1 MRQLEKP
8 EFFLLT
14 LRPTH
19 PTGYKQIKVIL
30 PEICLV
36 RIAHHTTKI
45 DMILKIT
52 NHKSQMALPPGS
64 LGLPLIGDTLN
75 FLQDS
80 EFAKKRHQQYGPIF
94 KTSIFGQ
101 PTVFMSGQE
110 ANLFILS
117 NDNQYFV
124 VAWPASTR
132 ALLGPLSLALQTGV
146 HHQNRRKLLYQAF
159 GPRALAGYIGA
170 MENITQ
176 RYLEKWAKMET
187 MTWYAELRNYTF
199 DVAGKLLVGIDNG
212 SETALGHYFET
223 WCNGLLSIP
232 LDVPWTQFGKAK
244 KCRKLLLAELEKI
257 IRDSQ
262 QRTPKGNDALSVLIS
277 ARDDEG
283 NSLSLDELKD
293 QVLLLLFAGHETLI
307 SALTSFCLL
316 LAQNPDVMAKV
327 RAEQQQFPATEPL
340 TLEQLK
346 QMTYLEQVLREVLR
360 LIPPV
365 GNGFRQVINACEFG
379 GYELPKGWTVLY
391 QINQTH
397 QDSQLYPEPD
407 RFDPD
412 RFSSERSAKPFS
424 YVPFG
429 GGLRECLGKEF
440 ARLEM
445 KLFAAKIVRE
455 YEWDL
460 LPDQDLNLIAVP
472 MAHPRD
478 GLRVKFRRT
487 TIN

>member
-1 MRQLEKP
+1 M
-8 EFFLLT
+8 T
-14 LRPTH
+14 
-19 PTGYKQIKVIL
+19 
-30 PEICLV
+30 
-36 RIAHHTTKI
+36 
-45 DMILKIT
+45 
-52 NHKSQMALPPGS
+52 LPPGS

-80 EFAKKRHQQYGPIF
+80 DFAKKRHQQYGPIF

-101 PTVFMSGQE
+101 PTVFMRGQE
-110 ANLFILS
+110 ASLFVLS
-117 NDNQYFV
+117 NENQYFV
-124 VAWPASTR
+124 ASFPASTK
-132 ALLGPLSLALQTGV
+132 ALLGPLSLTVQTGAN
-146 HHQNRRKLLYQAF
+146 HINRRKLLYQAF
-159 GPRALAGYIGA
+159 QPRALVGYIGA
-170 MENITQ
+170 MEDITQ

-187 MTWYAELRNYTF
+187 MTWYPELRNYTF
-199 DVAGKLLVGIDNG
+199 DVAGKFLVGIDNS

-223 WCNGLLSIP
+223 FAQGLFSIP
-232 LDVPWTQFGKAK
+232 WDLPFTLFGKAK
-244 KCRKLLLAELEKI
+244 KGRKLLLAELEKI
-257 IRDSQ
+257 IRDRQ
-262 QRTPKGNDALSVLIS
+262 LGTPSGKDALSLLIS

-293 QVLLLLFAGHETLI
+293 QVLLLLFGGHETLT

-340 TLEQLK
+340 TLEHLK

-360 LIPPV
+360 LVPPV
-365 GNGFRQVINACEFG
+365 AGVFRTVINACEFG
-379 GYELPKGWTVLY
+379 GYEIPKGWSVLSE
-391 QINQTH
+391 ITQTH
-397 QDSQLYPEPD
+397 HDSQLYPEPD

-412 RFSSERSAKPFS
+412 RFSPERSPKPFS

-472 MAHPRD
+472 IPHPRD

-487 TIN
+487 TMNK

>member
-1 MRQLEKP
+1 
-8 EFFLLT
+8 
-14 LRPTH
+14 
-19 PTGYKQIKVIL
+19 
-30 PEICLV
+30 
-36 RIAHHTTKI
+36 
-45 DMILKIT
+45 
-52 NHKSQMALPPGS
+52 MALPPGS
-64 LGLPLIGDTLN
+64 LGLPLIGDTIN

-80 EFAKKRHQQYGPIF
+80 QFAKKRHQQYGPIF
-94 KTSIFGQ
+94 KTSLFGQ

-110 ANLFILS
+110 ATLFVLS

-124 VAWPASTR
+124 VTWPTSTR
-132 ALLGPLSLALQTGV
+132 ALLGSLSLALQTGAN
-146 HHQNRRKLLYQAF
+146 HQNRRKLLYQAF
-159 GPRALAGYIGA
+159 QPRALAGYMGA

-176 RYLEKWAKMET
+176 RYLEKWVKMET
-187 MTWYAELRNYTF
+187 MTWYPELRNYTF

-212 SETALGHYFET
+212 AETALGHYFET
-223 WCNGLLSIP
+223 WCNGLFSIP

-244 KCRKLLLAELEKI
+244 KSRKLLLAELENI
-257 IRDSQ
+257 IRDRQ
-262 QRTPKGNDALSVLIS
+262 QGTPSGKDALSLLIS
-277 ARDDEG
+277 SRDDEG

-293 QVLLLLFAGHETLI
+293 QVLLLLFAGHETLT
-307 SALTSFCLL
+307 SAIASFCLL
-316 LAQNPDVMAKV
+316 LAQHPDVMAKV
-327 RAEQQQFPATEPL
+327 RTEQKQFPATEPL

-346 QMTYLEQVLREVLR
+346 QMTYLEQVLQEVLR
-360 LIPPV
+360 LVPPV
-365 GNGFRQVINACEFG
+365 GGIFRTVINACEFG
-379 GYELPKGWTVLY
+379 SYEIPKGWTVLS

-412 RFSSERSAKPFS
+412 RFNSERSAKPFS

-455 YEWDL
+455 FEWEL
-460 LPDQDLNLIAVP
+460 LPDQDLHLITVP
-472 MAHPRD
+472 TPHPRD

-487 TIN
+487 TMNR

>member
-1 MRQLEKP
+1 
-8 EFFLLT
+8 
-14 LRPTH
+14 
-19 PTGYKQIKVIL
+19 
-30 PEICLV
+30 
-36 RIAHHTTKI
+36 
-45 DMILKIT
+45 
-52 NHKSQMALPPGS
+52 MALPPGS

-80 EFAKKRHQQYGPIF
+80 DFAKKRHQQYGSIF
-94 KTSIFGQ
+94 KSSIFGQ
-101 PTVFMSGQE
+101 PTVFMCGQE
-110 ANLFILS
+110 ANLFVLS

-132 ALLGPLSLALQTGV
+132 ALLGPLSLALQTGAN
-146 HHQNRRKLLYQAF
+146 HQNRRKLLYQAF
-159 GPRALAGYIGA
+159 GPRALGGYIGA

-187 MTWYAELRNYTF
+187 VTWYPELRKYTF
-199 DVAGKLLVGIDNG
+199 DVAGKLLVGLENG
-212 SETALGHYFET
+212 SETALGHNFET
-223 WCNGLLSIP
+223 FAEGLFSIP
-232 LDVPWTQFGKAK
+232 WDLPFTLFGKAK
-244 KCRKLLLAELEKI
+244 KGRQLLLAELEKI
-257 IRDSQ
+257 IRDRQ
-262 QRTPKGNDALSVLIS
+262 QRTPSGNDALSLLIS
-277 ARDDEG
+277 ARDEEG
-283 NSLSLDELKD
+283 NSLSLEDLKD
-293 QVLLLLFAGHETLI
+293 QVLLLLFAGHETLT
-307 SALTSFCLL
+307 SALASFCLL

-365 GNGFRQVINACEFG
+365 RGIFRTVINACEFG
-379 GYELPKGWTVLY
+379 GYEIPKGWNVISG
-391 QINQTH
+391 INQTH
-397 QDSQLYPEPD
+397 HDSQLYPEPD

-412 RFSSERSAKPFS
+412 RFSSERVPKPFS

-429 GGLRECLGKEF
+429 GGLRDCLGKEF

-472 MAHPRD
+472 IPHPRD

-487 TIN
+487 TMNR

>member
-1 MRQLEKP
+1 V
-8 EFFLLT
+8 
-14 LRPTH
+14 H
-19 PTGYKQIKVIL
+19 
-30 PEICLV
+30 
-36 RIAHHTTKI
+36 IAPQTTKI

-52 NHKSQMALPPGS
+52 NQKSQMALPPGS
-64 LGLPLIGDTLN
+64 LGLPVIGDSFN

-80 EFAKKRHQQYGPIF
+80 QFAKKRHQQYGPIF

-101 PTVFMSGQE
+101 PTVFMCGQE
-110 ANLFILS
+110 ASLFVLS
-117 NDNQYFV
+117 NENQYFV
-124 VAWPASTR
+124 ASFPQSTK
-132 ALLGPLSLALQTGV
+132 ALLGPLSLSVQTGAN
-146 HHQNRRKLLYQAF
+146 HINRRKLLYQAF
-159 GPRALAGYIGA
+159 APRALAGYIGA
-170 MENITQ
+170 MEDITQ
-176 RYLEKWAKMET
+176 RYLEKWEKMET
-187 MTWYAELRNYTF
+187 VTWYPELRNYTF
-199 DVAGKLLVGIDNG
+199 DVAGKLLVGIDNS
-212 SETALGHYFET
+212 SETALGHNFET
-223 WCNGLLSIP
+223 FAEGLFSIP
-232 LDVPWTQFGKAK
+232 WDLPFTLFGKAK
-244 KCRKLLLAELEKI
+244 KGRKLLLAELEKI
-257 IRDSQ
+257 IRDRQ
-262 QRTPKGNDALSVLIS
+262 LGTPSGNDALSLLIS

-293 QVLLLLFAGHETLI
+293 QVLLLLFGGHETLT

-327 RAEQQQFPATEPL
+327 RAEQQQLPAIEPL

-346 QMTYLEQVLREVLR
+346 QMTYLEQVMREVLR
-360 LIPPV
+360 LVPPAGGV
-365 GNGFRQVINACEFG
+365 FRKVINACEFG
-379 GYELPKGWTVLY
+379 GYEIPKGWSVLSE
-391 QINQTH
+391 ITQTH
-397 QDSQLYPEPD
+397 QDSQLYPEPE

-445 KLFAAKIVRE
+445 KLFAAKMVRE

-472 MAHPRD
+472 MPHPRD

-487 TIN
+487 TINS

>member
-1 MRQLEKP
+1 
-8 EFFLLT
+8 
-14 LRPTH
+14 
-19 PTGYKQIKVIL
+19 
-30 PEICLV
+30 
-36 RIAHHTTKI
+36 
-45 DMILKIT
+45 
-52 NHKSQMALPPGS
+52 MALPPGS
-64 LGLPLIGDTLN
+64 FGLPLIGDTLN

-80 EFAKKRHQQYGPIF
+80 QFAKKRHQQYGPIF

-101 PTVFMSGQE
+101 PTVFMCGQE
-110 ANLFILS
+110 ANLFVLS

-132 ALLGPLSLALQTGV
+132 ALLGPLSLALQTGAN
-146 HHQNRRKLLYQAF
+146 HQNRRKLLYQAF
-159 GPRALAGYIGA
+159 QPRALAGYIGA

-187 MTWYAELRNYTF
+187 VTWYPELRKYTF
-199 DVAGKLLVGIDNG
+199 DVAGKLLVGLENG
-212 SETALGHYFET
+212 SETALGHNFET
-223 WCNGLLSIP
+223 FAEGLFSIP
-232 LDVPWTQFGKAK
+232 WDLPFTLFGKAK
-244 KCRKLLLAELEKI
+244 NGRKLLLAELEKI
-257 IRDSQ
+257 IRDRQ
-262 QRTPKGNDALSVLIS
+262 QGTLSGNDALSLLIW

-283 NSLSLDELKD
+283 NSFSLEDLKD
-293 QVLLLLFAGHETLI
+293 QVLLLLFAGHETLT
-307 SALTSFCLL
+307 SAIASFCLL

-327 RAEQQQFPATEPL
+327 QAEQQQFPATEPL

-365 GNGFRQVINACEFG
+365 RSIFRTAINACEFG
-379 GYELPKGWTVLY
+379 GYEIPKGWNVVSG
-391 QINQTH
+391 INQTH

-412 RFSSERSAKPFS
+412 RFSSDRSPKPFS

-429 GGLRECLGKEF
+429 GGLRDCLGKEF

-472 MAHPRD
+472 IPHPRD
-478 GLRVKFRRT
+478 GLRVKFRR
-487 TIN
+487 NYS